1 VGDEATVVLALEAND
16 VAEEVMQFLD
26 RSGRA
31 RVVATA
37 TDDRQLVEAIRQLS
51 PDAVIAHPGLVDPR
65 AMQGTT
71 ILALDTRESITS
83 LRHAIRAGAAG
94 YFLWPGDRDGLAAA
108 VASSVVA
115 PIDDDRRAVVVAVH
129 GARGGVGA
137 TFIATH
143 MAAAFARRGSCVVI
157 DADPLYG
164 DVSAAVGMPQDG
176 LHTLADLAPMADE
189 LTQAQLHEALWVHPE
204 GFGVLAG
211 PAPEEADDIAP
222 EALTHVIRVAAAAS
236 DAVVVHLPRA
246 LDGLARAGLR
256 SADRIIE
263 VLSLDVLSFRAA
275 TRVLEAF
282 DPLAVTAKVGFVVN
296 RAARS
301 EITVGDVA
309 RVFDAQPLAVMP
321 VERAVGRA
329 QDHGRLMPAKGRT
342 GRRFDRLVESVLES
356 SEPQAQ
362 REAAS

>member
-1 VGDEATVVLALEAND
+1 VREEATVVLALEATD

-37 TDDRQLVEAIRQLS
+37 GDDRQLVEAIRQLS
-51 PDAVIAHPGLVDPR
+51 PDVVVADPGLVDP
-65 AMQGTT
+65 ATAHGMT
-71 ILALDTRESITS
+71 ILALDTRESIVS
-83 LRHAIRAGAAG
+83 LRHAIRVGAGG
-94 YFLWPGDRDGLAAA
+94 YYLWPSDRDDLATA
-108 VASSVVA
+108 VASTVEAPVA
-115 PIDDDRRAVVVAVH
+115 HDRRAVVVAVH

-137 TFIATH
+137 TFVATH
-143 MAAAFARRGSCVVI
+143 LAAAFARRGSCIVL

-189 LTQAQLHEALWVHPE
+189 LTPAHLDEALWVHPD

-211 PAPEEADDIAP
+211 PPPERAGDVAS
-222 EALTHVIRVAAAAS
+222 EALTQVLRVAAASS

-246 LDGLARAGLR
+246 LDQLARAALR
-256 SADRIIE
+256 SADRVIE

-275 TRVLEAF
+275 TRALEAI
-282 DPLAVTAKVGFVVN
+282 DPLDITARIGFVVN
-296 RAARS
+296 RSARG

-309 RVFDAQPLAVMP
+309 RVFDAQPLAVLP
-321 VERAVGRA
+321 VDRAVARA
-329 QDHGRLMPAKGRT
+329 QDHGRLMPAKGRI
-342 GRRFDRLVESVLES
+342 GRRFDRLASQVLEAA
-356 SEPQAQ
+356 EGPDE
-362 REAAS
+362 RRAAS